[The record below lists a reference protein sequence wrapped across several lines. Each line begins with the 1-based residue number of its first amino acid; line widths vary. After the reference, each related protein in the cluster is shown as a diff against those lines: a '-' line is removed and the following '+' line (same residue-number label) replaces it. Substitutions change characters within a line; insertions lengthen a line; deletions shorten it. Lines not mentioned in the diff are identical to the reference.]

1 MNRKKR
7 GLAVMLLAAL
17 LFSLG
22 LTGCGKK
29 DSSEQEGIRV
39 VGGGENLTPDGEAFE
54 TVYVPGIFE
63 FDRPMNYPISFA
75 TSPRGLY
82 VRDMDDET
90 YEFDAQGHFLRALGQ
105 VQFGGIAP
113 DGTLWKLD
121 GVETRGGPNNG
132 YIDYTLF
139 RLDESG
145 GETEILRF
153 RTEQGTAALIAA
165 NEQLLI
171 TKQYWDEDNAGHYS
185 LEVYDTSGNLLYT
198 CELSEWFE
206 LRRDGAELYFT
217 GRDSY
222 DIFVY
227 DGESFALNRVD
238 SVDEDC
244 YLCGIDQGQLYLS
257 DGVCVYRRPIGG
269 GEREALFRYDKLYL
283 SDQSAP
289 VPIGGSDS
297 FFFFDLRNEAS
308 PYRMAYPVDK
318 NSLPAEKQQL
328 VLAIN
333 EAIPADFYNQYGRYQ
348 EEILD
353 FNTVNLQYEI
363 VVKNYADCPDPQAA
377 LNADIA
383 AGDAPD
389 IVDMGGFDAGMLT
402 AANCVDLLPYFERD
416 MGTDCLLQGPVK
428 AMLSEGK
435 LLSLI
440 PSFSITAILGPASLL
455 EGQKVESFADLA
467 ALAGGGER
475 VFAGSVTR
483 GDFLLW
489 VFANDKRDYTV
500 EQVTDILRFAALLPE
515 TLENTAEEGIPDLV
529 DHEQILSGEQRF
541 ELADING
548 PIWSS
553 GDTSTVGLAG
563 EEMFFGEKIS
573 FLGLPDGGQGQLF
586 LRPAGELMIPLNAAN
601 KEGAWAFLRFML
613 ADRYL
618 VSAFGNTVFL
628 RGGIPIT
635 VSALELA
642 AEAAKNAGGVLI
654 SNGVEYAYDPLYYG
668 SLFQNLID
676 SVDGVCRGGDELY
689 DIVNA
694 LAQSYFS
701 GDKTLEQVSAD
712 IASRL
717 SVFKAE
723 QG

>member
-1 MNRKKR
+1 MNKKMR
-7 GLAVMLLAAL
+7 GLTAMLAAAL
-17 LFSLG
+17 LLSIG
-22 LTGCGKK
+22 LAGCG
-29 DSSEQEGIRV
+29 QEDGGVQEDIRV

-63 FDRPMNYPISFA
+63 FDRHMNYPVRFS

-82 VRDMDDET
+82 VKDMDDEV
-90 YEFDAQGHFLRALGQ
+90 YEFDAQGHFLRKLGQ
-105 VQFGGIAP
+105 VQFSEIAP
-113 DGTLWKLD
+113 NGTLWKLD
-121 GVETRGGPNNG
+121 GRENKGDPDDRH
-132 YIDYTLF
+132 IDYAVS
-139 RLDESG
+139 RLDEGG
-145 GETEILRF
+145 GETEILSF
-153 RTEQGTAALIAA
+153 RTGQGTAELTVTD
-165 NEQLLI
+165 EQLLI
-171 TKQYWDEDNAGHYS
+171 TKQYWDEDNTGHYS
-185 LEVYDTSGNLLYT
+185 LEVYDTGGNQLHSQ
-198 CELSEWFE
+198 ELSQWFE
-206 LRRDGAELYFT
+206 LCRDGADLYFT
-217 GRDSY
+217 GRDSCG
-222 DIFVY
+222 IFAY

-257 DGVCVYRRPIGG
+257 DGVCVYRRAIGG

-333 EAIPADFYNQYGRYQ
+333 EAIPEDFYNQHGRYQ

-353 FNTVNLQYEI
+353 FNTVNRQYEI

-383 AGDAPD
+383 AGAAPD

-402 AANCVDLLPYFERD
+402 AANCVDLLPYVERD
-416 MGTDCLLQGPVK
+416 MGTDCLLQGPLK
-428 AMLSEGK
+428 AMLTEGK

-440 PSFSITAILGPASLL
+440 PSFSITTILGPASLL
-455 EGQKVESFADLA
+455 EGQTVACFADLA

-475 VFAGSVTR
+475 VFASAVTR

-489 VFANDKRDYTV
+489 VFANNKRDYTA
-500 EQVTDILRFAALLPE
+500 EQVEDILRFAALLPE
-515 TLENTAEEGIPDLV
+515 TLENTAEEEMPDMV
-529 DHEQILSGEQRF
+529 DHEQILNGEQCF
-541 ELADING
+541 ELVNING

-563 EEMFFGEKIS
+563 EELFFGEKLR
-573 FLGLPDGGQGQLF
+573 FQGLPDGGQGQLF
-586 LRPAGELMIPLNAAN
+586 IRPDGELMIPLNAAN
-601 KEGAWAFLRFML
+601 REGAWTFLQFVL
-613 ADRYL
+613 SDRYL
-618 VSAFGNTVFL
+618 VSAFGDAVFL
-628 RGGIPIT
+628 RAGIPIT
-635 VSALELA
+635 VSALA
-642 AEAAKNAGGVLI
+642 PVTEAAKNSDGVLRW
-654 SNGVEYAYDPLYYG
+654 NEVEYSYDPLYYG
-668 SLFQNLID
+668 ALFQNLLD
-676 SVDGVCRGGDELY
+676 GVDGICRGGDELY

-717 SVFKAE
+717 SLYKAE
-723 QG
+723 LG